1 MFHVKHTLAVLM
13 LVSAVAHAQS
23 VGGNSYGG
31 HGARA
36 GVGAGA
42 GASNGSGGASQSG
55 SNGGR
60 YSAFDQYQPWPQ
72 AEMKQYAKAKFTPY
86 EGK

>member
-1 MFHVKHTLAVLM
+1 MKAFIAIIIACTCMH
-13 LVSAVAHAQS
+13 AHAQAL
-23 VGGNSYGG
+23 GGNSGVG

-36 GVGAGA
+36 GIGAGVGA
-42 GASNGSGGASQSG
+42 ASSGPSGASQSG
-55 SNGGR
+55 ANGGR

-86 EGK
+86 TGE

>member
-1 MFHVKHTLAVLM
+1 MKQLLAIILACTCM
-13 LVSAVAHAQS
+13 HAHAQAL
-23 VGGNSYGG
+23 GGNSYGG

-36 GVGAGA
+36 GVSAGA
-42 GASNGSGGASQSG
+42 GASHGNAVGASQSG

-86 EGK
+86 EGD